1 MWVLLFHVCERER
14 ELETVF
20 FFHRGIRKDRS
31 ELSLP
36 EKMNGAKT
44 AVFSGSG
51 AMRRQARC
59 ARDLPSST
67 PKRVRF

>member
-1 MWVLLFHVCERER
+1 VGFLLFHVCERER

-44 AVFSGSG
+44 AVFSGSE
-51 AMRRQARC
+51 
-59 ARDLPSST
+59 P
-67 PKRVRF
+67 